1 MKWWLSKWL
10 PVGKFYSCRNK
21 SIHLN
26 PFHSFLLSSREPLLY
41 FRDLWITSFWE
52 KYTVFYIHLGDS
64 ISFIDWLIVIFN
76 DRTVLFLVMWRVY
89 PVPTLSSDFIP
100 HVVSIKFSKQVPR
113 FFTFVPLAK
122 IGCLLQLN
130 YIRSVQRK
138 NEILNNTK
146 KYLRC
151 FPVQDLL
158 TAPAIMGQHLFIRL
172 YCTGKYVRCTVGKV
186 STV

>member
-41 FRDLWITSFWE
+41 FRDIWITSFLG
-52 KYTVFYIHLGDS
+52 KIHCFLHSSRRQYKFY
-64 ISFIDWLIVIFN
+64 WLIDCYFY
-76 DRTVLFLVMWRVY
+76 DRTVLFLVMWR

-130 YIRSVQRK
+130 YIRLVQRK
-138 NEILNNTK
+138 NEILKNTK